1 MTNWHPGWE
10 IGGIVDLEKQI
21 FSHFVSLCKNL
32 KISNPV
38 IIFAYQQSFKVL
50 LRFVNEMLGAE
61 LYQIDFMGRES
72 KLICWTTFL
81 KYQNKWT
88 SNSSFLHVWS
98 KFQNHSLYFYF
109 LKQKGKFWVI
119 GVALLIACFTQK
131 TEHCPCKICN
141 SSQILKTYIS

>member
-21 FSHFVSLCKNL
+21 FSHFVSLCENL

-72 KLICWTTFL
+72 KLNCWTTFL

-88 SNSSFLHVWS
+88 SNSSFLHVFTLSVIEIS
-98 KFQNHSLYFYF
+98 KSLALFLFFKAKRKVLGYRGRIINRVLYTKNRTLSLQNL
-109 LKQKGKFWVI
+109 
-119 GVALLIACFTQK
+119 
-131 TEHCPCKICN
+131 
-141 SSQILKTYIS
+141 

>member
-21 FSHFVSLCKNL
+21 FSHFVSLCENL

-50 LRFVNEMLGAE
+50 LRFVNKMLGAE

-72 KLICWTTFL
+72 KLNCWTTFL

-88 SNSSFLHVWS
+88 SNSSFLHVFTLSVIEIS
-98 KFQNHSLYFYF
+98 KSLTLFLFFNAKRKVLGYRGRIIHRVLYTKNRTLSLQNL
-109 LKQKGKFWVI
+109 
-119 GVALLIACFTQK
+119 
-131 TEHCPCKICN
+131 
-141 SSQILKTYIS
+141 